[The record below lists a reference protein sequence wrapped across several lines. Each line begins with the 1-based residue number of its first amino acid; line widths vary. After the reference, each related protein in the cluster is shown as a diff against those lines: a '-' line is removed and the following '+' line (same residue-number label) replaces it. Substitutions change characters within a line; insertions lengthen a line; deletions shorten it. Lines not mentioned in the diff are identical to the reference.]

1 MNNKLTTL
9 IIIALSMLTFVL
21 AQDGDAPLAL
31 PGAVNQGPI
40 GGMAWLAMSGLILAA
55 KKYLSNNKIELS
67 KVSISSPTTW
77 QKANPTTVI
86 L

>member
-9 IIIALSMLTFVL
+9 IIIALSILTIVF
-21 AQDGDAPLAL
+21 AQDPPAL

-55 KKYLSNNKIELS
+55 KKYLSNNK
-67 KVSISSPTTW
+67 
-77 QKANPTTVI
+77 
-86 L
+86 

>member
-1 MNNKLTTL
+1 
-9 IIIALSMLTFVL
+9 MLTFVL

-55 KKYLSNNKIELS
+55 KKNLSNNK
-67 KVSISSPTTW
+67 
-77 QKANPTTVI
+77 
-86 L
+86 